1 MEFIQETV
9 KEFNS
14 YCDTNLVEN
23 MTFSEIVQNIE
34 DSNNTYF
41 YISMC
46 ENDIIEAVND
56 NKEIAKLLEL
66 SPVYIKEVGV
76 YILLHH

>member
-1 MEFIQETV
+1 
-9 KEFNS
+9 
-14 YCDTNLVEN
+14 
-23 MTFSEIVQNIE
+23 
-34 DSNNTYF
+34 
-41 YISMC
+41 MC